1 MNEKEIQNNLEEIKN
16 PPETELIQER
26 LQVANENRT
35 NMNFFL
41 SIIAFGILTW
51 ILLGMPGI

>member
-1 MNEKEIQNNLEEIKN
+1 MNEEEIEKDLENIKN
-16 PPETELIQER
+16 PPEAELLEER
-26 LQVANENRT
+26 AQVANENRS

-41 SIIAFGILTW
+41 SILAFGILTW